1 VACNINMIKIIL
13 DDSRVINNNMAML
26 VKTLLITLINLTLLV
41 TDFSYD

>member
-1 VACNINMIKIIL
+1 MACNINMIKIIL